1 MIIGTRGSKL
11 AILQTEKVCERLKE
25 AGLEHELTIRTVRS
39 LGDAITD
46 RGLYEM
52 PEKGVFVKKLDMLL
66 LEGKIDIAVHSM
78 KDIPLERDERLETS
92 AVLPRDSPY
101 DALVSTYRLE
111 QMPEGAVIGTSSVR
125 RKFQFLNYM
134 DARQTNVR
142 IKDIRGNVDTRI
154 EKFRKGEYDGVILAE
169 AGFERLGLDIDYERL
184 DCDPFVPS
192 PNQGIIAVVTRKES
206 KESKI
211 LSKIDDE
218 STRME
223 AEVENEVLKV
233 IGGGCSLPVGVHA
246 HTHAHTRGN
255 ESGDKIDLSVYVHA
269 GAGGSRREDYIL
281 EKCVLSRYKDK
292 DKSKS
297 KRLEEARSFTQNL
310 ARRFLGFSHPQNAE
324 NQGTGNDC

>member
-25 AGLEHELTIRTVRS
+25 AGLKHELTIRTVRS

-66 LEGKIDIAVHSM
+66 LAGKIDLAVHSM

-111 QMPEGAVIGTSSVR
+111 QMPENAVIGTSSVR

-134 DARQTNVR
+134 GAQQRNAR

-154 EKFRKGEYDGVILAE
+154 EKFRRGEYDGVILAE

-206 KESKI
+206 KESEI

-218 STRME
+218 RARIE

-246 HTHAHTRGN
+246 HTRGK
-255 ESGDKIDLSVYVHA
+255 ESGDKIDLSVYVHVHVHAGA
-269 GAGGSRREDYIL
+269 GAGGSREDYIL
-281 EKCVLSRYKDK
+281 EKCVLNRYKDK
-292 DKSKS
+292 DKSKC
-297 KRLEEARSFTQNL
+297 LEETRAFTQNL
-310 ARRFLGFSHPQNAE
+310 ARRFLGFSQPQNAE
-324 NQGTGNDC
+324 NQGTGYDC